1 MLQNQ
6 PTSLSSSALTGN
18 SAGIRP
24 SWSGRLAIL
33 WKVSD
38 PFDPFD
44 PSLSLPNS
52 RKSGFWLSL
61 ASQDSKS
68 HEDLKDGIGHSW
80 PEYGPEDEK
89 MVLFGDAEGGAAK
102 VVPGDYFDGVYM
114 CDSADEE

>member
-1 MLQNQ
+1 MEGER
-6 PTSLSSSALTGN
+6 S
-18 SAGIRP
+18 IRFIHP
-24 SWSGRLAIL
+24 SI
-33 WKVSD
+33 
-38 PFDPFD
+38 
-44 PSLSLPNS
+44 SLPNS

-61 ASQDSKS
+61 ASQDPKS

-80 PEYGPEDEK
+80 PEYGSEDEK